1 MKYGW
6 LIIGMLV
13 VTYLPRLIP
22 LVFVAERQMPDF
34 WKGFLFCIP
43 YTALGA
49 LIIPGVY
56 QGIPGEPWAALI
68 GIGAAAC
75 CAWFWEGL
83 IWPVLASISVVYL
96 ILLW

>member
-6 LIIGMLV
+6 LILGMAL

-22 LVFVAERQMPDF
+22 LVYISKKSVSEF
-34 WKGFLFCIP
+34 WKRFLDCIP

-56 QGIPGEPWAALI
+56 QAIPEKPWVAVV
-68 GIGAAAC
+68 GIGAAAII
-75 CAWFWEGL
+75 AWFREGL
-83 IWPVLASISVVYL
+83 IWPVLVSIGVVYFLL
-96 ILLW
+96 I